1 MPSGAVFPPHSSLG
15 RELAK
20 RRPMT
25 LMQAFKVWW
34 SYSWRASLLVIPL
47 GIIMTAWS
55 LFGLFS
61 ALGDASLS
69 GISLSGQGR
78 PNLDLSNLNVNQLT
92 HLLSGGVT
100 LWVVSLVLT
109 AAIQVFAMRWTL
121 NSRWSDFRL
130 KAVPPDDEVS
140 ARLPSRPGT

>member
-1 MPSGAVFPPHSSLG
+1 
-15 RELAK
+15 
-20 RRPMT
+20 MT

-47 GIIMTAWS
+47 GIIMMAWS

-61 ALGDASLS
+61 TLGGA
-69 GISLSGQGR
+69 SLSGQG
-78 PNLDLSNLNVNQLT
+78 LSNLNVSNLNIDT
-92 HLLSGGVT
+92 LARLLSGGVT
-100 LWVVSLVLT
+100 LWIVSMVLT

-130 KAVPPDDEVS
+130 KAVPPEAQVGNAPGEGDS
-140 ARLPSRPGT
+140 GRPARI

>member
-1 MPSGAVFPPHSSLG
+1 
-15 RELAK
+15 
-20 RRPMT
+20 MT

-47 GIIMTAWS
+47 GIIMMAWS

-61 ALGDASLS
+61 TLGGA
-69 GISLSGQGR
+69 SLSGQG
-78 PNLDLSNLNVNQLT
+78 LSNLNVSNLNIDT
-92 HLLSGGVT
+92 LARLLSGGVT
-100 LWVVSLVLT
+100 LWIVSMVLT

-130 KAVPPDDEVS
+130 KAVPPEAQVGKAPGEGDS
-140 ARLPSRPGT
+140 GRPARI